1 MVRVGVEQPADHTLV
16 LRMMFPGLAFEELDA
31 SLTQSDGDFDPF
43 IAKDE
48 VLGTREKVR
57 NDLEVPERFVG
68 VLYFHAHRF
77 ACLSANSRLRKS
89 EWRHCET

>member
-1 MVRVGVEQPADHTLV
+1 MVRVGIEQPPDHTLV

-48 VLGTREKVR
+48 VLRAREKVM

-68 VLYFHAHRF
+68 VLYFCAHRF
-77 ACLSANSRLRKS
+77 VYLSASNRLRKS
-89 EWRHCET
+89 